1 MESGGL
7 SSNIFFSLDEGVV
20 AMAKHINRFLAGEEA
35 ATMVEYAMMLALI
48 GAALVTA
55 LTSLRTAVG
64 DKFTSVST
72 TLSGS

>member
-1 MESGGL
+1 MSQL
-7 SSNIFFSLDEGVV
+7 VKKFF
-20 AMAKHINRFLAGEEA
+20 AGEEA

-55 LTSLRTAVG
+55 LTSLKNAVG
-64 DKFTSVST
+64 GKFTSVST